1 MVPPRQWIVNCNN
14 VSVGLTRKANAGID
28 LQGGAIC
35 DGHGGPGAGRVG
47 RGAAKAGGRAP
58 DPDLG

>member
-1 MVPPRQWIVNCNN
+1 MVLNCNN
-14 VSVGLTRKANAGID
+14 ASVGLTRKANSGID

-35 DGHGGPGAGRVG
+35 DGHGGPGARRVG
-47 RGAAKAGGRAP
+47 RGAAKAGEQTP